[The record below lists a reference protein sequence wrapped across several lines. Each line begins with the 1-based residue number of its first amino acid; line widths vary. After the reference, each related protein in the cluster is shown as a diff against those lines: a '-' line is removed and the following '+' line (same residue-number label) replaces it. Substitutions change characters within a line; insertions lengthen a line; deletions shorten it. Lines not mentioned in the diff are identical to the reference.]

1 MSGKK
6 MKRIEEKAPQSQKT
20 ENQNASAQRNRDIR
34 WDKLD
39 NTANI
44 FPVIAGEELTNVYR
58 ISVTLFEDI
67 DPELLQKALDTLL
80 PRYPAFNLRLRQ
92 GLFWYYFEENGKPA
106 PRVVPETTYP
116 CRFIRDNRNN
126 SYLFRVTWH
135 EQRINLEVSHVL
147 TDGLGGF
154 VFVKELT
161 YQYLRLAH
169 SELMEKLGDK
179 LSSDTSFNR
188 EDSFL
193 KNYRKRKKG
202 TAYGVKLAFRL
213 RGERLSKGQFGVC
226 HIYLSVKEL
235 KEYAKPRGVSINDVL
250 TANLVYSIY
259 REQWLTH
266 KNNRPI
272 RINIPVNLRPYFDS
286 ATSKNFFVMVSVE
299 FLPEKEEYTFEEVLQ
314 LVHDDIKKKVTK
326 ENLEVTLSYNASKAR
341 SLAAKLVPLIFKNQG
356 MLWAYRFIS
365 HSNTATLTNVG
376 VIAPDEAY
384 RPYIKAFHAMLA
396 VSMAQLMKGTVCS
409 YGDVLTF
416 TFSTLYQDMSI
427 ERCFVRT
434 MAAAGFTVSA
444 ETNGLFY

>member
-1 MSGKK
+1 MKHGEDAENGK
-6 MKRIEEKAPQSQKT
+6 EKK
-20 ENQNASAQRNRDIR
+20 EKQNLLAERNRNIR

-58 ISVTLFEDI
+58 ISVTLNEDI
-67 DPELLQKALDTLL
+67 DPAILQTAVDRLL

-106 PRVVPETTYP
+106 PRVTPETTYP

-147 TDGLGGF
+147 TDGMGGF
-154 VFVKELT
+154 VFIRELT
-161 YQYLRLAH
+161 YQYLRLSH
-169 SELMEKLGDK
+169 PDLMETLGDN
-179 LSSDTSFNR
+179 LSSTTTFNR

-235 KEYAKPRGVSINDVL
+235 KAYSKPRGVSINDVMV
-250 TANLVYSIY
+250 AAMIY
-259 REQWLTH
+259 GIYKEQWLVH
-266 KNNRPI
+266 RNKRPI

-286 ATSKNFFVMVSVE
+286 ETSKNFFVMVSVE
-299 FLPEKEEYTFEEVLQ
+299 FLPEKEDYTFEEVLK
-314 LVHDDIKKKVTK
+314 LVHEDVKRKVTK
-326 ENLEVTLSYNASKAR
+326 ENLEVTLSYNASKAQ
-341 SLAAKLVPLIFKNQG
+341 SLAAKLVPLFFKNQG

-365 HSNTATLTNVG
+365 HSNTSTLTNVG
-376 VIAPDEAY
+376 VISIDEPY
-384 RPYIKAFHAMLA
+384 RPYVKSFHAMLA
-396 VSMAQLMKGTVCS
+396 VSMAQLLKGTVCS

-416 TFSTLYQDMSI
+416 TFSTLYQDLNI

-434 MAAAGFTVSA
+434 LASEGLTVSA